1 MNLLCLILLVS
12 AVVLWFSFA
21 EYDSLFGVY
30 YPTCAIRH
38 RNFLPVVF
46 AFMCVAIIFSTYSGI
61 SDTVSDDLYN
71 KFNKGIVDNAIDNLE
86 ATKAIYEGAQ

>member
-30 YPTCAIRH
+30 YPTCAIRQ
-38 RNFLPVVF
+38 RNFFKKCNGFYL
-46 AFMCVAIIFSTYSGI
+46 MY
-61 SDTVSDDLYN
+61 
-71 KFNKGIVDNAIDNLE
+71 
-86 ATKAIYEGAQ
+86 